1 MIRFQCDYAEGAHP
15 AILEKLVETNFDQT
29 VGYGLDPY
37 CDSAR
42 AKIKEAIFAEYEKV
56 LAEQDTEECSH
67 GVGRRRNAWGNYG
80 RIRQL
85 YTKV

>member
-15 AILEKLVETNFDQT
+15 AILEKLIETNFDQK

-42 AKIKEAIFAEYEKV
+42 EKIKATARKSETMRKYFFI
-56 LAEQDTEECSH
+56 
-67 GVGRRRNAWGNYG
+67 
-80 RIRQL
+80 
-85 YTKV
+85 

>member
-42 AKIKEAIFAEYEKV
+42 VKIKAACNQPDADVHF
-56 LAEQDTEECSH
+56 L
-67 GVGRRRNAWGNYG
+67 VGGTQANL
-80 RIRQL
+80 Q
-85 YTKV
+85 